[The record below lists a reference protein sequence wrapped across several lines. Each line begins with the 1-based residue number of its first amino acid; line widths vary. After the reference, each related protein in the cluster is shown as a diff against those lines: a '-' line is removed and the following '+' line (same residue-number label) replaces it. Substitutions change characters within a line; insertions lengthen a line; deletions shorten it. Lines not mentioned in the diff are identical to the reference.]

1 MRFSPLLINSR
12 PFTTLLPIINEL
24 EFTAAK
30 NYLFDLSYLS
40 SLAVIGDKA
49 ADFLQGQLSCDLRQ
63 VNNHTIRH
71 GAMCNLKG
79 RVLALMDVLDWH
91 GLQLVLP
98 KDLIPA
104 TQFSLN
110 KTAMLSRVKL
120 EVRDCYQIYGFYLA
134 NPDDLLPENLPLP
147 GQPHALS
154 TNEQAC
160 CYSLGKQLYI
170 IIIKQDYAAT
180 LSQPFESRQQLRGSL
195 AWHRLQLQTKTVEIY
210 TDTRG
215 LFLPHRIDL
224 HLSGYLSFD
233 KGCYKGQEIVARTH
247 YRATLKHRLELFI
260 IESAEPIHAGKKLFS
275 ITGENTEV
283 GELIDYCPLGNNRYL
298 IAASV
303 LLATPKDVLIED
315 HANPVLL
322 GIVPFL

>member
-1 MRFSPLLINSR
+1 MSCSPFLINGR
-12 PFTTLLPIINEL
+12 QFTALLPLINEL

-40 SLAVIGDKA
+40 SLAVSGEKA
-49 ADFLQGQLSCDLRQ
+49 SDFLQGQLSCDLRQ
-63 VNNHTIRH
+63 VNSNTIRQ

-79 RVLALMDVLDWH
+79 RVLALMDVVDWQ

-98 KDLIPA
+98 KDLIAA

-120 EVRDCYQIYGFYLA
+120 EIKDSYQIYGFYLA

-147 GQPHALS
+147 SQDLALS

-160 CYSLGKQLYI
+160 CYSLGKQLFI
-170 IIIKQDYAAT
+170 ILIKQDYAAA
-180 LSQPFESRQQLRGSL
+180 LAQPFESKQQLRGSL
-195 AWHRLQLQTKTVEIY
+195 AWHRLQLQAKTVEIY
-210 TDTRG
+210 PDTRG

-224 HLSGYLSFD
+224 QLSGYLSFD

-247 YRATLKHRLELFI
+247 YRAKLKHRLDLFI
-260 IESAEPIHAGKKLFS
+260 IESAEAIQAGKKLFAT
-275 ITGENTEV
+275 TGGNTEV
-283 GELIDYCPLGNNRYL
+283 GELIDYCPLANKSYL

-303 LLATPKDVLIED
+303 LLDAPKEVLIEGQ
-315 HANPVLL
+315 AEPVLL
-322 GIVPFL
+322 STI